1 MSFDNLIRKGKGRP
15 LNSTNKVTAPLKEAV
30 SNLINDNWEQVQND
44 IEQMRPD
51 LRVKLIFQLLDY
63 VLPKQKSIDVTEV
76 SAPKNE
82 FTVVEVIYKSED
94 EIA

>member
-1 MSFDNLIRKGKGRP
+1 MSFENLVRKGKGRP

-30 SNLINDNWEQVQND
+30 SNLVNDNWEQVQKD
-44 IEQMRPD
+44 LQQMRPD

-76 SAPKNE
+76 AAPKNE

-94 EIA
+94 EVA

>member
-1 MSFDNLIRKGKGRP
+1 MSFENLVRKGKGRP

-30 SNLINDNWEQVQND
+30 SNLVNDNWEQVQKD
-44 IEQMRPD
+44 IQQMRPD

-76 SAPKNE
+76 AAPKNE

-94 EIA
+94 EVA